1 MNIYKVGNNLMAL
14 SDKQVENLI
23 NHRDNY
29 DIREREIVQELAH
42 GNCLDIGANIGY
54 HTLVMAKSDKV
65 KEVHAFEPDPTNY
78 KNLNKNI
85 VLNHLENKVYT
96 INCAVTHDDLG
107 RSSLYK
113 CDFNDGMHRIYKSKW
128 CNNDDKPIQVNTI
141 SIDYYLRDTIY
152 PIGFVKLDI
161 EGSEFGALKGM
172 EQMLKRDHPTI
183 MMEFHPPSIE
193 EAGDKPEDSYNFLME
208 IGYTRFDLADPYIE
222 DIEYD
227 DILRQ
232 TENRPAVNLII
243 KK

>member
-23 NHRDNY
+23 NKRDNY

-54 HTLVMAKSDKV
+54 HTLTMAKSKKV
-65 KEVHAFEPDPTNY
+65 RHVHAYEPDPTNFDNLVMNV
-78 KNLNKNI
+78 NLND
-85 VLNHLENKVYT
+85 LRRKVSMYE
-96 INCAVTHDDLG
+96 CAISNSNG
-107 RSSLYK
+107 IARLYK
-113 CDFNDGMHRIYKSKW
+113 CDFNDGMHRIYESKW
-128 CNNDDKPIQVNTI
+128 WDFKPILNISERRIDDTVFTTGETI
-141 SIDYYLRDTIY
+141 H
-152 PIGFVKLDI
+152 FVKLDI
-161 EGSEFGALKGM
+161 EGSEYGALKGM

-183 MMEFHPPSIE
+183 MMEFHPPSTE

>member
-14 SDKQVENLI
+14 SNKQVENLI
-23 NHRDNY
+23 NKRDNY

-54 HTLVMAKSDKV
+54 HTLTMAQNENV
-65 KEVHAFEPDPTNY
+65 RHVWAFEPDPTNY
-78 KNLNKNI
+78 ENLHINLR
-85 VLNHLENKVYT
+85 LNGLNYKVQ
-96 INCAVTHDDLG
+96 CFCFAVTDNNGSTYLH
-107 RSSLYK
+107 R
-113 CDFNDGMHRIYKSKW
+113 CEFNDGMHRIYESKW
-128 CNNDDKPIQVNTI
+128 CYGD
-141 SIDYYLRDTIY
+141 SINVDTLCIDN
-152 PIGFVKLDI
+152 ILSIKENKVDFVKLDI

-227 DILRQ
+227 EILRQ

>member
-14 SDKQVENLI
+14 SNKQVENLI
-23 NHRDNY
+23 NKRDNY

-54 HTLVMAKSDKV
+54 HTLTMAKSKKV
-65 KEVHAFEPDPTNY
+65 NYVYAFEPDPMNIY
-78 KNLNKNI
+78 NLMLNLN
-85 VLNHLENKVYT
+85 LNLLHHKVEVYG
-96 INCAVTHDDLG
+96 CAITEKTG
-107 RSSLYK
+107 KTNLYK
-113 CDFNDGMHRIYKSKW
+113 CDHNDGMHRIYPSQYCTKEYIEV
-128 CNNDDKPIQVNTI
+128 DTRR
-141 SIDYYLRDTIY
+141 IDNILKKNRKID
-152 PIGFVKLDI
+152 FVKLDI
-161 EGSEFGALKGM
+161 EGSEYGALKGM
-172 EQMLKRDHPTI
+172 QQMLKRDHPTI

-222 DIEYD
+222 DIGYD